1 MKHCLNL
8 MAPDDEELLASIFG
22 EETLDEARKQHI
34 QHCSTCQQR
43 LKDYQQT
50 HATLLSGLYR
60 TFCPSPTL
68 LSLYCENKLPTDQ
81 ESLITTH
88 LSECLLCS
96 DEIADLR
103 GELHHFN
110 PFPFSSRQPAP
121 EPGPESFWHLL
132 KEGMKVF
139 VAQFVTPSPGIALD
153 LRKLHEDPSAPI
165 WPWRYEVEPYHL
177 AFQPRRIHND
187 IQLIGM
193 FENMTPAQLKAL
205 EGAAVDLYDA
215 TPPRA
220 ITESEPSDTHKE
232 QHQPV
237 LSTTLDDLGNFSFAA
252 VPPGSYLVIIHL
264 PDTELVVEGLRIT

>member
-22 EETLDEARKQHI
+22 EETLDEARKHHI
-34 QHCSTCQQR
+34 EQCSTCQQR

-103 GELHHFN
+103 DELDHFN
-110 PFPFSSRQPAP
+110 PFPFSSRRPAP

-139 VAQFVTPSPGIALD
+139 VAQLVTQPPGIALD
-153 LRKLHEDPSAPI
+153 LRKLHEDPSAAI

-177 AFQPRRIHND
+177 AFQPRRRHND

-220 ITESEPSDTHKE
+220 ITESEPSATHKE
-232 QHQPV
+232 QQQPV

-252 VPPGSYLVIIHL
+252 VPPGSYLVIVHL